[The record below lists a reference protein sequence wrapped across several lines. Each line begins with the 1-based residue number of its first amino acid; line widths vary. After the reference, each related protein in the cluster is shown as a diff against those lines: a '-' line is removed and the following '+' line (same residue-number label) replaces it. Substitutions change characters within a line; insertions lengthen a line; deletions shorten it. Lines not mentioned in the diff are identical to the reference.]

1 MMLLYVDY
9 YILVY
14 ISMLVVIYYEHKYSN
29 TVYYIGNICTVLN

>member
-14 ISMLVVIYYEHKYSN
+14 ISMRVVIYYEHKYSN
-29 TVYYIGNICTVLN
+29 AVYYIGNTCTVLI